1 VPRGSL
7 INQCEGGRRDCIHG
21 NAELCRRLA
30 GLSVLVPCGRLQRR
44 RGDDRNHV
52 KAAARHLEVFGL
64 AATTWTTA
72 ISVA

>member
-1 VPRGSL
+1 VSK
-7 INQCEGGRRDCIHG
+7 I
-21 NAELCRRLA
+21 
-30 GLSVLVPCGRLQRR
+30 VPCGRLQRR

>member
-1 VPRGSL
+1 
-7 INQCEGGRRDCIHG
+7 
-21 NAELCRRLA
+21 
-30 GLSVLVPCGRLQRR
+30 VLLLVVPCGRPQRR
-44 RGDDRNHV
+44 RGDDRNRV